1 MKRSINIKGTEIN
14 FDRPKVMGI
23 LNVTP
28 DSFSDGGKYT
38 TIDAAL
44 LQALKMQ
51 EEGAQIIDVGGCST
65 RPGASDVDLQLELD
79 RVLPIVQKIAQN
91 SDVFISVDTFRSQV
105 AAAAVGVGAHIIN
118 DVSAGEADQAMLTT
132 VANLAVPYVAM
143 HKKGTPLIMQQ
154 NPQYENVL
162 LQVYDYLAAKKVE
175 CEKAGISDVILDP
188 GFGFGKTLEHNF
200 KLLDNFSVLTN
211 LGVPILA
218 GLSRKSMIYRSLG
231 SSSTD
236 SLNGTSFLHAF
247 ALQGGASILRVH
259 DVKEA
264 IDCISLFEKLKE
276 SR

>member
-143 HKKGTPLIMQQ
+143 HKKGTPFIMQQ

-162 LQVYDYLAAKKVE
+162 LEVYDYLAAKKVE
-175 CEKAGISDVILDP
+175 CETAGISDVILDP